1 MSDSQMN
8 HTTLRHG
15 LIALLVSL
23 LCCGSSL
30 ADTTLT
36 FASNGDSLPQTIAI
50 GSGKIRIDSSD
61 DSNWMMYD
69 LQQDAM
75 FMVDAAQQQYYRI
88 DQAQIEQLTQQ
99 NSDLTR
105 QLQHAKSGAPPGIT
119 PSLEPGTLLPAEAS
133 IVSAFE
139 ELKDRHAQS
148 LEASEAAQRQ
158 AGCSPQILLDGKSTE
173 TYAQIVR
180 KFTAK
185 YTSFDIV
192 RSDSLITPYQAE
204 FKIPFQEEIRTG
216 NSEAA
221 CNSAQFQQQPTTT
234 VHHEFGSFYGY
245 WIIQYEYRNGQWRV
259 KSTVIEKNRDLYESA
274 FQTGSPDAAKFLLNT
289 NLYPELKNE

>member
-88 DQAQIEQLTQQ
+88 DQAQIEQLGQSL
-99 NSDLTR
+99 SDLTSQLDSALANLPPEQRAAAKAMMKDMMPGKKDKSAAALIDIRSTGKRDQVADVSCSLHETWVANER
-105 QLQHAKSGAPPGIT
+105 QNEICVADSEALKLTRQDEQTMRGM
-119 PSLEPGTLLPAEAS
+119 AELMQQLMNEVQKNIGDLMPDNIAGDGLAQLMSNGMPVRIRDFQNDSTAELAS
-133 IVSAFE
+133 ISHDSIADSQLSVPE
-139 ELKDRHAQS
+139 GYQAQS
-148 LEASEAAQRQ
+148 M
-158 AGCSPQILLDGKSTE
+158 DM
-173 TYAQIVR
+173 
-180 KFTAK
+180 
-185 YTSFDIV
+185 
-192 RSDSLITPYQAE
+192 
-204 FKIPFQEEIRTG
+204 
-216 NSEAA
+216 
-221 CNSAQFQQQPTTT
+221 
-234 VHHEFGSFYGY
+234 
-245 WIIQYEYRNGQWRV
+245 GQ
-259 KSTVIEKNRDLYESA
+259 
-274 FQTGSPDAAKFLLNT
+274 
-289 NLYPELKNE
+289 